1 MDLGLRD
8 RTVLVT
14 GASSGVGLAT
24 ARMLLAEGAHVA
36 ACARDGD
43 RLVRTLHRAQEQ
55 VEAANGAA
63 GKVHA
68 VAGDVIDRG
77 SMRSFVESAVAEL
90 GAVDAVVC
98 NAGRSLMAT
107 IEETTDDQVHEEFEL
122 KIFGALNVIR
132 AAQPHLVKSEVGSVV
147 TVNAILARQPEP
159 QLAVTSA
166 ARAALLNLTRTL
178 SQSLGTEGIR
188 INSVLLGLV
197 DTGQWT
203 RRYEA
208 ADTTQSYEE
217 WSEKLAAD
225 RGVVLGRLG
234 TADEVAFPIVSLLS
248 PLSGYTTG
256 ACIDV
261 GGGVSRYV

>member
-36 ACARDGD
+36 ACARDVD
-43 RLVRTLHRAQEQ
+43 RLVHVLHDVRDSLPRAGE
-55 VEAANGAA
+55 
-63 GKVHA
+63 VHT
-68 VAGDVIDRG
+68 VAGDVTDRAA
-77 SMRSFVESAVAEL
+77 MESFVESAVAEL
-90 GAVDAVVC
+90 GSVDAVVC

-107 IEETTDDQVHEEFEL
+107 IEDTTDDQVRDELEL
-122 KIFGALNVIR
+122 KVFGALNVIR
-132 AAQPHLVKSEVGSVV
+132 AAQPHLAKSEVASVV

-159 QLAVTSA
+159 RLAITSA

-178 SQSLGTEGIR
+178 SHSLGAEGIR
-188 INSVLLGLV
+188 INSVLLGLI

-203 RRYEA
+203 RRYQA
-208 ADTTQSYEE
+208 ADTDQSYDE
-217 WSEKLAAD
+217 WTSDLAAD

-234 TADEVAFPIVSLLS
+234 TSDEVAWPIVSLLS

-256 ACIDV
+256 ACVDV

>member
-36 ACARDGD
+36 ACARDAH
-43 RLVRTLHRAQEQ
+43 RLVQSLH
-55 VEAANGAA
+55 GARDRSGA
-63 GKVHA
+63 TGRVHA
-68 VAGDVIDRG
+68 VAGDVTDRA
-77 SMRSFVESAVAEL
+77 SMDAFVASAVAEL
-90 GAVDAVVC
+90 GGVDAVVC

-107 IEETTDDQVHEEFEL
+107 IEDTSDEQVRDEFDL
-122 KIFGALNVIR
+122 KIFGVLNVLR
-132 AAQPHLVKSEVGSVV
+132 AAQPHLAKSDVASVV

-159 QLAVTSA
+159 RLAVTSA

-178 SQSLGTEGIR
+178 SHSLGADGIR

-208 ADTTQSYEE
+208 AGSSQSYEE
-217 WSEKLAAD
+217 WTGELAAD

-234 TADEVAFPIVSLLS
+234 TADEVAWPIVSLLS

-256 ACIDV
+256 ACLDV

>member
-36 ACARDGD
+36 ACARDAE
-43 RLVRTLHRAQEQ
+43 RLVAALQEAREQ
-55 VEAANGAA
+55 TDGA
-63 GKVHA
+63 GRVHT
-68 VAGDVIDRG
+68 VAGDVTDRA
-77 SMRSFVESAVAEL
+77 SMEAFVESSVAEL
-90 GAVDAVVC
+90 GGIDAVVC

-107 IEETTDDQVHEEFEL
+107 IEETTDDQVRDELEL

-132 AAQPHLVKSEVGSVV
+132 AAQPHLAKSPVASVV

-159 QLAVTSA
+159 RLAITSA

-178 SQSLGTEGIR
+178 SHSLGAEGIR
-188 INSVLLGLV
+188 INSVLLGLI

-203 RRYEA
+203 RRYQA
-208 ADTTQSYEE
+208 AETDQSYEE
-217 WSEKLAAD
+217 WTGELAAD

-234 TADEVAFPIVSLLS
+234 TAAEVAWPILSLLS

>member
-24 ARMLLAEGAHVA
+24 ARMLLAEGARVA
-36 ACARDGD
+36 ACARNAE
-43 RLVRTLHRAQEQ
+43 RLVRALSDVEQ
-55 VEAANGAA
+55 ATPGR
-63 GKVHA
+63 GTVHT
-68 VAGDVIDRG
+68 VAGDVTDRA
-77 SMRSFVESAVAEL
+77 SMESFVAATVAEF
-90 GAVDAVVC
+90 GSVDAVVC

-107 IEETTDDQVHEEFEL
+107 IEETTDEQVRDEFEL
-122 KIFGALNVIR
+122 KIFGVLNVLR
-132 AAQPHLVKSEVGSVV
+132 AAQPHLAKSEVASVV

-159 QLAVTSA
+159 RLAVTSA

-178 SQSLGTEGIR
+178 SHSLGAEGIR

-203 RRYEA
+203 RRFEA
-208 ADTTQSYEE
+208 ANTGQSYEE
-217 WSEKLAAD
+217 WTGELAAD

-234 TADEVAFPIVSLLS
+234 TADEVAWPILSLLS

-256 ACIDV
+256 ACLDV

>member
-1 MDLGLRD
+1 MDLGLRG

-36 ACARDGD
+36 ACARDAERLVD
-43 RLVRTLHRAQEQ
+43 RLRQAQRATDS
-55 VEAANGAA
+55 A
-63 GKVHA
+63 GSVHA
-68 VAGDVIDRG
+68 VAGDVTDRA
-77 SMRSFVESAVAEL
+77 SMEAFVASTVAAL
-90 GAVDAVVC
+90 GGLDAVVC

-107 IEETTDDQVHEEFEL
+107 IEETSDDQLREEFEL
-122 KIFGALNVIR
+122 KIFGVLNVVR
-132 AAQPHLVKSEVGSVV
+132 AAQRHLATSPVASVV
-147 TVNAILARQPEP
+147 AVNAILARQPEAR
-159 QLAVTSA
+159 LAATSA

-178 SQSLGTEGIR
+178 SRSLGADGIR
-188 INSVLLGLV
+188 VNSVLLGLV

-203 RRYEA
+203 RRFEA
-208 ADTTQSYEE
+208 SGTDLSYAE
-217 WSEKLAAD
+217 WTGELAAD
-225 RGVVLGRLG
+225 RGVVLRRLG
-234 TADEVAFPIVSLLS
+234 TADEVAWPIVSLLS